1 LGKWYPAPCQGYGE
15 DVGSSVVDWK
25 PDESKI
31 KSMDSKQNNFNGE
44 VVVIMTMVVVVLV
57 VMMMVVIMMVI
68 MW

>member
-1 LGKWYPAPCQGYGE
+1 M
-15 DVGSSVVDWK
+15 DWK

-57 VMMMVVIMMVI
+57 VMMMVVMMVI

>member
-31 KSMDSKQNNFNGE
+31 KSMDSKQNNFNG
-44 VVVIMTMVVVVLV
+44 VIMTMVVVVLV
-57 VMMMVVIMMVI
+57 VVMMVVIMMVI